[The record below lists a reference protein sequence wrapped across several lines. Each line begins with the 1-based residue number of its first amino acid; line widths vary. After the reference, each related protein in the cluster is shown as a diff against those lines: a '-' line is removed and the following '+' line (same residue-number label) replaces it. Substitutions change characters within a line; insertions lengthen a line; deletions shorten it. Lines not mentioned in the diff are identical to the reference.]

1 MKYWEINRS
10 LNNKLDGI
18 KKYDEF
24 EKTVCEIKAYFDT
37 VFGVERMNKVLF
49 YVDNAVL
56 GSGHTPIVT
65 VALGKIAIIKLNIQC
80 NDTEAEVAYQF
91 AHELTHV
98 VFRAYFGMN
107 KPHATDEEETICT
120 AAALTVIKNMY
131 PGYFDTYEQVTSEKE
146 AKYRNGV
153 PLAREISY
161 DMEKIKYLI
170 ATFPGYENSNV
181 ETETDCLDSQ

>member
-10 LNNKLDGI
+10 LDNKLDGI
-18 KKYDEF
+18 KKYNEF
-24 EKTVCEIKAYFDT
+24 EKTVRDVKAYFDK

-49 YVDNAVL
+49 YVDNAIH

-65 VALGKIAIIKLNIQC
+65 VALGKIAIIKLNIWY

-120 AAALTVIKNMY
+120 AALTVIKNMY
-131 PGYFDTYEQVTSEKE
+131 SDYFDTYEQVTSEKE

-153 PLAREISY
+153 PLAKKIFY
-161 DMEKIKYLI
+161 DMKKIKSLI
-170 ATFPGYENSNV
+170 ENFPGYKNNSV
-181 ETETDCLDSQ
+181 